1 MQIPLELVYRVG
13 YAARKHYS
21 TRTCR
26 VNWEKVSKEL
36 RIPVLGCL
44 ECFDARQAGIPPR
57 RLSES
62 HEWPI
67 EDIVALKQFTEA
79 NFQHMSVYDWELSGK
94 YINIDHSDCIAKMWA
109 VSKFQMSPMLFDEIT
124 DYRQAGLLWPT
135 ICHKT
140 MCGCPPDILRVAYM
154 STNRSKVSKV
164 KRPKAQFS
172 ISKHQHWTK
181 EEDNKLVEL
190 LLQYDNKS
198 DVDWN
203 FISKTIGH
211 SKNACRYRRILLRPR
226 LKERQSADAEDN
238 LSDTL
243 TSASS
248 RTAGRGTPV

>member
-1 MQIPLELVYRVG
+1 MHIPLELVYRVG
-13 YAARKHYS
+13 YAARKHYN

-26 VNWEKVSKEL
+26 VNWEMVSKEL
-36 RIPVLGCL
+36 RIPIIGCL
-44 ECFDARQAGIPPR
+44 ECFDARQAGIPLR
-57 RLSES
+57 RLPES
-62 HEWPI
+62 HEWPV
-67 EDIVALKQFTEA
+67 EDIVALKQFTET

-109 VSKFQMSPMLFDEIT
+109 
-124 DYRQAGLLWPT
+124 
-135 ICHKT
+135 
-140 MCGCPPDILRVAYM
+140 
-154 STNRSKVSKV
+154 
-164 KRPKAQFS
+164 RPKAQFS

-181 EEDNKLVEL
+181 DEDNKLVEL

-226 LKERQSADAEDN
+226 LNERQSADAEEN

-248 RTAGRGTPV
+248 RTAGRGTPI